1 MSTEKTLI
9 PLDLWCKYFRP
20 PKLCF
25 ALKKTKKTHKFF
37 VFILVDWKIPF
48 RRIKGHKS

>member
-1 MSTEKTLI
+1 MLICMSTEKTLI

-25 ALKKTKKTHKFF
+25 AKKKQKKHTNFLYLF
-37 VFILVDWKIPF
+37 WLTGRFLLEE
-48 RRIKGHKS
+48 